1 VFGIIITLAFL
12 SIFLFR
18 KILKQYF
25 FIFKNLFLTLV
36 HQNDSK
42 TLKKFNLKQKK
53 SNFNKK
59 KLKLI
64 LKHQSHSCF
73 SLDTEV
79 VNIGSCDGQ
88 KRML

>member
-59 KLKLI
+59 KVETHSQTPISFVFLI
-64 LKHQSHSCF
+64 GHRGSKHWI
-73 SLDTEV
+73 L
-79 VNIGSCDGQ
+79 
-88 KRML
+88 